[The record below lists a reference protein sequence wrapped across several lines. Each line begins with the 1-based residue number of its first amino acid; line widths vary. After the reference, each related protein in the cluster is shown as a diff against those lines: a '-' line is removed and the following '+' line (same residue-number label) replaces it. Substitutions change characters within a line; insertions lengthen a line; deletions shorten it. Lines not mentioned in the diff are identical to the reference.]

1 MCWFMLIQKSC
12 AFYWMDHN
20 KDGKKDMSLSII
32 IFCPD
37 PPPTLN
43 ISISYP
49 TELAAFP
56 QPVSM
61 HIPLLLNPRWLKPR
75 LSKSP
80 SEALAGLS
88 SNDEL
93 HTCNVSWS
101 KCQSVSTEPKAAGW
115 GSACLHSY
123 WRKGTSTR
131 RRTISERGDCNELM
145 SWNVCCSYSSYCYI
159 PIRRS
164 FHSGT
169 GVNQQQQHHERIV
182 TAVNRGC
189 ETVFLGSSQQ
199 PCKF

>member
-49 TELAAFP
+49 TEPAAFP

-115 GSACLHSY
+115 GSACLQLLKERNINQKKNHIRERRLQRTDELKRVLQLLFILLYPDKTIISF
-123 WRKGTSTR
+123 WHRNKSTATTPWKNR
-131 RRTISERGDCNELM
+131 HGCKSRLWNCL
-145 SWNVCCSYSSYCYI
+145 SWFK
-159 PIRRS
+159 P
-164 FHSGT
+164 T
-169 GVNQQQQHHERIV
+169 
-182 TAVNRGC
+182 
-189 ETVFLGSSQQ
+189 TV
-199 PCKF
+199 